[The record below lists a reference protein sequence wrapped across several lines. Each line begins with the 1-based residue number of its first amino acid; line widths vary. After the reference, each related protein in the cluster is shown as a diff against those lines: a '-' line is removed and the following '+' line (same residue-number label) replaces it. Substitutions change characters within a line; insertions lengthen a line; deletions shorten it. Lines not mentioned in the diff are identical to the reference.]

1 MVAWEQND
9 VPRLQAFGTT
19 VAQIVSSPLRSFA
32 GLGDQVGFA
41 APLTFLLASSVIS
54 SLILVALRAGTTG
67 SLAVELVSAAIMFS
81 FALVARIA
89 VPVIVA
95 GVADV
100 VFKLFGVRRR
110 FDATF
115 RAVAYSTGATL
126 LLADLPIIGAIMAFV
141 FMPTMLTIGF
151 AKTVRTS
158 WISAAAATVISGI
171 GVFVVLVGF
180 FVVLFAVR

>member
-1 MVAWEQND
+1 
-9 VPRLQAFGTT
+9 
-19 VAQIVSSPLRSFA
+19 
-32 GLGDQVGFA
+32 
-41 APLTFLLASSVIS
+41 
-54 SLILVALRAGTTG
+54 
-67 SLAVELVSAAIMFS
+67 MFS

-151 AKTVRTS
+151 AMTVRTS